1 LQTSADEIAAVER
14 RDADFIL
21 GTYRRTSF
29 HPRTG
34 KGAKLVDAAGKVYW
48 DLLAGIAVNALGYRH
63 PRLVRVLREESRGVL
78 HVSNLF
84 YHPAQGL
91 LAERLVALS
100 GFSKV
105 FFCNTGTEAT
115 EAAVKLTRLAT
126 PGKSRMVALEGG
138 FHGRTMGALAL
149 TGNEGYRK
157 PFEPLV
163 GHTVFLPPNDVA
175 ALNAAVTPDTSA
187 VFLEPILG
195 EGGIVPLTPE
205 YALAARAAADRV
217 GASLVFDEVQSG
229 LGRTGHVFVFRELG
243 VTPDLVT
250 LAKPL
255 GGGLPLGAVLV
266 GPRIAALV
274 KAGQH
279 GTTFGGNPVA
289 CRLGLEVLSAIEED
303 GLLAKI
309 RETGE
314 WFGRKLRSAKR
325 RAKGAI
331 VDVRGRGLMWGV
343 ELDRDAAEVQK
354 KLLEKG
360 FVVGTS
366 RTNVLRLLPPYVVPR
381 PALSGFIRALEEI
394 LRAAPAAGKEKSS

>member
-1 LQTSADEIAAVER
+1 LQTSADEIAAVEK

-21 GTYRRTSF
+21 GTYKRTSF

-63 PRLVRVLREESRGVL
+63 PRLVRAMKEEASRVL

-100 GFSKV
+100 GFPKV

-126 PGKSRMVALEGG
+126 PGMSRMVALEGG

-163 GHTVFLPPNDVA
+163 GHTVFLPPNDLT
-175 ALNAAVTPDTSA
+175 ALNAAVTPDVSA
-187 VFLEPILG
+187 IFLEPILG

-205 YALAARAAADRV
+205 YATAARTAADRV
-217 GASLVFDEVQSG
+217 GAALVFDEVQSG
-229 LGRTGHVFVFRELG
+229 LGRTGHVFVFQELG
-243 VTPDLVT
+243 VRPDLVT

-289 CRLGLEVLSAIEED
+289 CRLGLETLEAIEKD

-314 WFGRKLRSAKR
+314 WFGKKLGSARRRS
-325 RAKGAI
+325 KGAI

-343 ELDRDAAEVQK
+343 ELDRDAAEVQR

-381 PALSGFIRALEEI
+381 PALSGFIKALEEI
-394 LRAAPAAGKEKSS
+394 LRETAASKEKNA

>member
-1 LQTSADEIAAVER
+1 LQTSADEIAAVEK

-21 GTYRRTSF
+21 GTYKRTSF

-63 PRLVRVLREESRGVL
+63 PRLVRAMKEEASRVL

-100 GFSKV
+100 GFPKV

-126 PGKSRMVALEGG
+126 PGMSRMVALEGG

-163 GHTVFLPPNDVA
+163 GHTVFLPPNDLT
-175 ALNAAVTPDTSA
+175 ALNAAVTPDVSA
-187 VFLEPILG
+187 IFLEPILG

-205 YALAARAAADRV
+205 YVTAARAAADRV
-217 GASLVFDEVQSG
+217 GAALVFDEVQSG
-229 LGRTGHVFVFRELG
+229 LGRTGHVFVFQELG
-243 VTPDLVT
+243 VRPDLVT

-289 CRLGLEVLSAIEED
+289 CRLGLETLEAIEKD

-314 WFGRKLRSAKR
+314 WFGKKLGSARRRS
-325 RAKGAI
+325 KGAI

-343 ELDRDAAEVQK
+343 ELDRDAAEVQR

-381 PALSGFIRALEEI
+381 PALSGFIKALEEI
-394 LRAAPAAGKEKSS
+394 LRETAASKEKNA